1 MTERNDRGVELRR
14 RAEYVMREGADGA
27 RGAPEEGQDAMR
39 LVHELRVYQIELELQ
54 NEELRE
60 SRTKAE
66 ESLRQYLDLYEYAPV
81 PYLTLDRAGTILR
94 ANIASESSL
103 CVERSRLIG
112 RPLADRLAPGDR
124 PALAGFLASVNA
136 SGCRESFES
145 PIRKANGEKLI
156 AQVIGFGCSAK
167 NGECRLALI
176 DITDRERAREA
187 LDRAAREKELLMR
200 ELQHRVKNSLNVVYS
215 LLSLGESQVEDAK
228 AKEVIEKARARLMAM
243 SHIYEELYNSG
254 EVLTVDLKSYLEQ
267 LIRPLLESY
276 AVDSSRLRLV
286 AEFDSVKLD
295 AQRAAL
301 AGLILSE
308 LISNATK
315 YAYLPGSSGEL
326 RVSLLERE
334 GLVELRVSDDGPGLD
349 PGFDPST
356 TDSMGFCILR
366 MLCDQMRAEMKVL
379 SSPGSGVTV
388 SVFINP

>member
-1 MTERNDRGVELRR
+1 MTERNDREDELRR
-14 RAEYVMREGADGA
+14 RAEDAMREGADGA
-27 RGAPEEGQDAMR
+27 HGAPEDGQDAIR

-66 ESLRQYLDLYEYAPV
+66 ESLRQYLDLYDYAPI

-94 ANIASESSL
+94 ANFASESSL

-112 RPLADRLAPGDR
+112 SPLADRLAPGDR
-124 PALAGFLASVNA
+124 PALAGFLESLNA
-136 SGCRESFES
+136 SGRRESFES
-145 PIRKANGEKLI
+145 PILKANGETLI
-156 AQVIGFGCSAK
+156 AQVIGFGC
-167 NGECRLALI
+167 NGECRLALM
-176 DITDRERAREA
+176 DITDR
-187 LDRAAREKELLMR
+187 DRAGREKELLMR

-215 LLSLGESQVEDAK
+215 LLSIGESQVDDTK
-228 AKEVIEKARARLMAM
+228 SKGVIEKARARLMAM
-243 SHIYEELYNSG
+243 SHIYEELYHSG
-254 EVLTVDLKSYLEQ
+254 EVLSVDLKSYLEQ
-267 LIRPLLESY
+267 LIRPLLETC
-276 AVDSSRLRLV
+276 AVDPSPIRLV
-286 AEFDSVKLD
+286 TEFELVKLD

-315 YAYLPGSSGEL
+315 YAYPPGSSGEL
-326 RVSLLERE
+326 RVSLVERE
-334 GLVELRVSDDGPGLD
+334 GVIELSVSDDGLGLA

-356 TDSMGFCILR
+356 TDSMGFYILR
-366 MLCDQMRAEMKVL
+366 MLCDQMRAELKVF